1 MKTKAIYN
9 YMRNTNENKG
19 CDYLDKRAG
28 KFIQI
33 GSGISNYNSF
43 IPELLPPKDPP
54 IQYDDEMIYL
64 LSEANRFIGRLD
76 EVTDTLISPSY
87 FVYMYAR
94 KEATLSSQIE
104 GTQATFSDLIKAEAG
119 LHDEIPDDVKEIEN
133 YVKAVNYGYDRI
145 NTLPLSLRFIRE
157 IHEILM
163 QGVRGENKTPG
174 EFRKSQNW
182 IGGYSISTA
191 TYVPPSIEYM
201 SDLLNNFEKFMHEE
215 DYIADLVKVALL
227 HSQFEM
233 IHPFLDGNG
242 RVGRLL
248 IAFYL
253 SAKNL
258 LHKPTLYL
266 SKYFKKNREA
276 YYGCLYNIHDNGEYE
291 TWIKFF
297 LEGIIQTSKEAID
310 MARAIS
316 QLKESDLRKI
326 SLLGRISENALVVYE
341 GLFDKPTITIHEII
355 SKLKVSN
362 ATAGRLAEKL
372 IEIDILEN
380 IKDRSRNKVFVYK
393 KYIDIFNQD

>member
-1 MKTKAIYN
+1 MDN
-9 YMRNTNENKG
+9 
-19 CDYLDKRAG
+19 RAG
-28 KFIQI
+28 KFIEI
-33 GSGISNYNSF
+33 GSGISKYNSF
-43 IPELLPPKDPP
+43 IPELLPPTKLP

-64 LSEANRFIGRLD
+64 VAEANRYIGRLD

-119 LHDEIPDDVKEIEN
+119 IHDEIPDDVKEIEN
-133 YVKAVNYGYDRI
+133 YVKAVNYGYERM
-145 NTLPLSLRFIRE
+145 NTLPLSLRLIRE

-163 QGVRGENKTPG
+163 QGVRGETKTPG
-174 EFRKSQNW
+174 EFRRSQNW

-191 TYVPPSIEYM
+191 SYIPPSIEYM
-201 SDLLNNFEKFMHEE
+201 SDLLSNFETFMHEE

-253 SAKNL
+253 SARNL

-266 SKYFKKNREA
+266 SKYFKKNRET
-276 YYGCLYNIHDNGEYE
+276 YYDCLYNIHAKGDYE

-297 LEGIIQTSKEAID
+297 LEGIIQTSKEAIN

-326 SLLGRISENALVVYE
+326 SMLGRVSENALKLYE
-341 GLFDKPTITIHEII
+341 GLFDKPTITIDEIMN
-355 SKLKVSN
+355 KLEVSN

-372 IEIDILEN
+372 IEIGVLEN
-380 IKDRSRNKVFVYK
+380 LKGRTRNKVFIYK
-393 KYIDIFNQD
+393 KYIDIFNED

>member
-1 MKTKAIYN
+1 M
-9 YMRNTNENKG
+9 E
-19 CDYLDKRAG
+19 KRAG
-28 KFIQI
+28 EFVQV
-33 GSGISNYNSF
+33 GSGISKYYSF
-43 IPELLPPKDPP
+43 IPRYLPPTNPP
-54 IQYDDEMIYL
+54 IQYDDQMIYL
-64 LSEANRFIGRLD
+64 LAEANRFIGRLD

-133 YVKAVNYGYDRI
+133 YVKAVSYGYERI
-145 NTLPLSLRFIRE
+145 NTLPLSLRLIRE
-157 IHEILM
+157 IHKILM

-174 EFRKSQNW
+174 EFRRSQNW
-182 IGGYSISTA
+182 IGGYSINTA
-191 TYVPPSIEYM
+191 SYVPPSIEYM
-201 SDLLNNFEKFMHEE
+201 NKLLNNFEKFMYEE

-248 IAFYL
+248 ITFYL
-253 SAKNL
+253 SARNL

-266 SKYFKKNREA
+266 SKYFKKNKEA
-276 YYGCLYNIHDNGEYE
+276 YYDCLYNIHAKGDYE

-316 QLKESDLRKI
+316 QLKENDLRKI
-326 SLLGRISENALVVYE
+326 SLLGRVSENALTVYE
-341 GLFDKPTITIHEII
+341 GLFDKPTITIDEIMN
-355 SKLKVSN
+355 KLDVSN

-372 IEIDILEN
+372 IEIDVLEN
-380 IKDRSRNKVFVYK
+380 IMDRARNKVFVYK